1 MFARATIFAI
11 SALVM
16 TTNGGPAQTT
26 CTNTVE
32 NSCQSSNFVLS
43 PACECCPTEGI
54 ECDDT
59 KFFGQFCIPDPL
71 NPKAAAKLDVSKLPL
86 SCAKRQAAQTCTNA
100 CKPFEIRQDNCEC
113 CPVVGYECTHF
124 DIGAA
129 PNYCDAPSKLIKER
143 IAPSCPQR

>member
-11 SALVM
+11 TALVM
-16 TTNGGPAQTT
+16 TTNGAPAQIT
-26 CTNTVE
+26 CKNTVAD
-32 NSCQSSNFVLS
+32 SCPSSDYELS
-43 PACECCPTEGI
+43 SACECCPKDDP
-54 ECDDT
+54 CDAN

-129 PNYCDAPSKLIKER
+129 PNYCDASSKLFKER